1 MTAVAKSAQRRA
13 AARRMGFMAILLSK
27 TGGQARA
34 SDATS
39 SIDSVFSLVAV
50 PQKMVKN
57 STLSNG
63 SPDYDGE
70 RL

>member
-1 MTAVAKSAQRRA
+1 
-13 AARRMGFMAILLSK
+13 MAILLSK